1 MNRSTKL
8 RSCFTLVTLFA
19 TILVLTGCMSKRTEI
34 RAPELRGRVLD
45 ADTHLPISGVKV
57 FFSDPPEEAV
67 YTGAD
72 GRFLMKE
79 SKVTYSMS
87 YGGHV
92 YPIRKHSDICL
103 SHTNYITLNFLRWDI
118 GDPMNILMKSKP

>member
-1 MNRSTKL
+1 M
-8 RSCFTLVTLFA
+8 
-19 TILVLTGCMSKRTEI
+19 MPRTEV

-57 FFSDPPEEAV
+57 YFNDPPEEAV
-67 YTGAD
+67 YTDANGY
-72 GRFLMKE
+72 FLMKK

-92 YPIRKHSDICL
+92 YPIRKSDDLLL
-103 SHTNYITLNFLRWDI
+103 SHTNYAAGYFGRNI
-118 GDPMNILMKSKP
+118 GDDPLNILLKPKK